1 MVLPADSPLS
11 LVRTTAHLT
20 FRGTH
25 GGAEG
30 NQHSAVPLASTRQGA
45 GVRLA
50 IQEGT
55 DVSGLALARE
65 AVPRHLQS
73 PPLGRDPRRK
83 LLPKAQGR
91 TAGLPRSP
99 GACPGAN
106 TQQAVAGHSDC
117 PQPLEASAKRWGDP
131 RLSPPGSADGWKAE
145 SPPGLRHTG
154 VQTRPCSWHPGT
166 LASPPPPPQA
176 P

>member
-55 DVSGLALARE
+55 DVSGLALGSGSSSKASSE
-65 AVPRHLQS
+65 STPGQGPPMETAAQS
-73 PPLGRDPRRK
+73 PGPHGGL
-83 LLPKAQGR
+83 AQE
-91 TAGLPRSP
+91 PRSLP
-99 GACPGAN
+99 
-106 TQQAVAGHSDC
+106 
-117 PQPLEASAKRWGDP
+117 WG
-131 RLSPPGSADGWKAE
+131 
-145 SPPGLRHTG
+145 
-154 VQTRPCSWHPGT
+154 
-166 LASPPPPPQA
+166 
-176 P
+176 